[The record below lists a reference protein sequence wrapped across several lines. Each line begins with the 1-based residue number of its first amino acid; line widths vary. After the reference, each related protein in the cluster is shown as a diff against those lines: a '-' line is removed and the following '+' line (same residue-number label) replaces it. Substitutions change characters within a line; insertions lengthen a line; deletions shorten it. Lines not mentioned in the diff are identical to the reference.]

1 MASLPNPLTFQELI
15 LRLQTFWAENGC
27 VLQQP
32 YDVEVGAGTMAPET
46 FLRVLGPKPYR
57 VGYVQPS
64 RRPADGRYGENPNR
78 LFKHMQYQVIL
89 KPPPA
94 NIQDLYLD
102 SLRAIGIDLRKHDI
116 KFEEDNWESPTLG
129 AWGIGWQVMLDG
141 LEITQFTYFQQCGG
155 IDLDPITSELTY
167 GLERIAA
174 FLQDV
179 DSIYDITWVIGP
191 DGRPVKYGEIR
202 LQDELQFSVYN
213 FECADVDKAW
223 EHLRLY
229 ESECQALLD
238 EYATQFEDGNAKRS
252 GKSKNESDEER
263 KAKSEKRRANA
274 GQEWLAEQN
283 RFPVLGAFDLCLKC
297 SHLFNILDARGA
309 ISVTERVGVIA
320 RIRALAVGVAKEYV
334 DQQQAKPRAAD
345 EPEKV
350 EQLTA
355 S

>member
-1 MASLPNPLTFQELI
+1 MASLNNPLTFQELI

-46 FLRVLGPKPYR
+46 FLRVLGPKPHR

-94 NIQDLYLD
+94 NVQDLYLD

-155 IDLDPITSELTY
+155 IDLDPISAELTY

-179 DSIYDITWVIGP
+179 DSIYDITWVIEP
-191 DGRPVKYGEIR
+191 DGRSVKYGEIR

-213 FECADVDKAW
+213 FEYADVEKAW
-223 EHLRLY
+223 KHLELY
-229 ESECQALLD
+229 ESECRTLLD
-238 EYATQFEDGNAKRS
+238 EYTSQFGERDLKRS
-252 GKSKNESDEER
+252 SKGKPAPSDSGEER
-263 KAKSEKRRANA
+263 KANSAER
-274 GQEWLAEQN
+274 LAERK

-320 RIRALAVGVAKEYV
+320 RIRALAVGVAKAYV
-334 DQQQAKPRAAD
+334 DQQQAEETPAN
-345 EPEKV
+345 ETENEK
-350 EQLTA
+350 E
-355 S
+355 